1 MIFLK
6 SKLKVP
12 EDTNFTD
19 TLGLDVW
26 PSDLWGN
33 TFLLFRSLSLWDF
46 VLAAQPNEYAS
57 VYICHG
63 GLLGMI

>member
-1 MIFLK
+1 MVSIEEEETRMQASAKERPWRDMGKMIFLK

-26 PSDLWGN
+26 PSDL
-33 TFLLFRSLSLWDF
+33 
-46 VLAAQPNEYAS
+46 
-57 VYICHG
+57 
-63 GLLGMI
+63 